1 MEDYVSL
8 VKKLVDQGGPAS
20 GDFESLDKAWRSAAG
35 EIRNSKRPVRLTQL
49 IREALGDAMSAETIQ
64 GYGFLKPQGYSGD
77 YHMIDKIYQQHV
89 SPRADL
95 KNWDL
100 YFHAQ
105 KAPIA
110 VRNRK
115 EYFIDL
121 VTKLRRRWPDRQL
134 HVLDIASGPCRDVQE
149 YLDQSDDRAI
159 HFHCVDSD
167 PHAIAYAR
175 ETCRQHID
183 QITFYPKNALRFR
196 ADRRFDLIWSAGL
209 LDYFSDRPFIFLIK
223 SLYRQLDTEAEL
235 VVGNF
240 HPDNPSRDYM
250 EIIGD
255 WHLIYRSEI
264 DLMKLARRAGFC
276 LNDIRIGVEPA
287 YVNLFLH
294 LKQGASFL

>member
-1 MEDYVSL
+1 MENYVSL

-20 GDFESLDKAWRSAAG
+20 ADFETLDNTFRSAAG
-35 EIRNSKRPVRLTQL
+35 EIKSSKRPVALTQL
-49 IREALGDAMSAETIQ
+49 IRQALGDAMSAETIQ
-64 GYGFLKPQGYSGD
+64 GYGYLKPYGYSGD
-77 YHMIDKIYQQHV
+77 FKMIDKIYRQDV
-89 SPRADL
+89 TPRADL

-105 KAPIA
+105 KAPKA

-115 EYFIDL
+115 QYFIDL
-121 VTKLRRRWPDRQL
+121 VTRLRQRHPDIEL
-134 HVLDIASGPCRDVQE
+134 HVLDIASGPCRDVIE
-149 YLDQSDDRAI
+149 YLDQSGDRAI
-159 HFHCVDSD
+159 HFHCVDAD

-175 ETCRQHID
+175 DICRHRLD
-183 QITFYPKNALRFR
+183 QITFYHKNALRFR
-196 ADRRFDLIWSAGL
+196 SARRFDLIWSAGL
-209 LDYFSDRPFIFLIK
+209 LDYFTDRQFVFLIK
-223 SLYRQLDTEAEL
+223 NLHRQLGTEAEL

-255 WHLIYRSEI
+255 WHLTYRSEHDLI
-264 DLMKLARRAGFC
+264 DLARQAGFC

-287 YVNLFLH
+287 QVNLFLH

>member
-1 MEDYVSL
+1 MENYVSL
-8 VKKLVDQGGPAS
+8 VKKIVDQGGPMS
-20 GDFESLDKAWRSAAG
+20 EDFETLDHALRSAAG
-35 EIRNSKRPVRLTQL
+35 EIRNAKRPVKLAQL

-64 GYGFLKPQGYSGD
+64 GYGFLKPFGYSGD
-77 YHMIDKIYQQHV
+77 FNMIDKIYRQHV

-105 KAPIA
+105 KAPVA

-115 EYFIDL
+115 QYFIDL
-121 VTKLRRRWPDRQL
+121 VTRLREREPDREL
-134 HVLDIASGPCRDVQE
+134 HVLDIASGPCRDVIE
-149 YLDQSDDRAI
+149 YLDQSDDRDI
-159 HFHCVDSD
+159 HFHCVDAD
-167 PHAIAYAR
+167 RHAIAYAR
-175 ETCRQHID
+175 DTCRHRLA
-183 QITFYPKNALRFR
+183 QITFYHRNALRFR
-196 ADRRFDLIWSAGL
+196 SARRFDLIWSAGL
-209 LDYFSDRPFIFLIK
+209 LDYFSDRQFVFLIK
-223 SLYRQLDTEAEL
+223 DLYRQLGAEAEL

-255 WHLIYRSEI
+255 WHLTYRSEHDLI
-264 DLMKLARRAGFC
+264 DLARQAGFC

>member
-1 MEDYVSL
+1 MEKYVAF
-8 VKKLVDQGGPAS
+8 VKELVDKGGPAA
-20 GDFESLDKAWRSAAG
+20 GDFETLDQAWRRAAG
-35 EIRNSKRPVRLTQL
+35 EIRKSKRSVPLAQL

-64 GYGFLKPQGYSGD
+64 GYGFLKPHGYSGD
-77 YHMIDKIYQQHV
+77 FHMIDKIYQRQV
-89 SPRADL
+89 SSRADL

-105 KAPIA
+105 KAPMA

-115 EYFIDL
+115 TYFIDL
-121 VTKLRRRWPDRQL
+121 VTKLRRRRPNGQL
-134 HVLDIASGPCRDVQE
+134 HVLDVASGPCRDVRE
-149 YLDQSDDRAI
+149 YLDRSGDRAI

-167 PHAIAYAR
+167 RRAIAYAR
-175 ETCRQHID
+175 ETCRPYID

-196 ADRRFDLIWSAGL
+196 SDRRFDLIWSAGL
-209 LDYFSDRPFIFLIK
+209 LDYFADRPFVLLIK
-223 SLYRQLDTEAEL
+223 NLYRQLGAEAEL

-255 WHLIYRSEI
+255 WHLVYRSEH
-264 DLMKLARRAGFC
+264 DLIALARQAGFC

-287 YVNLFLH
+287 HVNLFLH
-294 LKQGASFL
+294 LKRGTSFL